1 MQNSKQDKLVFQDDD
16 ILSRNNDDFMFT
28 EVDGESVIMN
38 IETGHYFGLNS
49 VSTDIWN
56 ILEEEMAYTTL
67 IQKVIEQYDVD
78 EETCRTDTRPVI
90 GKMILLKILQKQE
103 DKR

>member
-1 MQNSKQDKLVFQDDD
+1 MQNSKQDKLVFQDEE
-16 ILSRNNDDFMFT
+16 ILSRNNEDFMFT

-38 IETGHYFGLNS
+38 VETGHYFGLNS

-56 ILEEEMAYTTL
+56 ILENEMNYNTL
-67 IQKVIEQYDVD
+67 IQKVREQYDID

-90 GKMILLKILQKQE
+90 GRMILLKIIHKQAE
-103 DKR
+103 TP